1 MRATSIF
8 HETSLSCRLWTHQL
22 HRMSGIYYVTIAEI
36 KWEMLSNQRSYG
48 LQHMCKWLCS
58 VLQIWTSNSSN
69 ETNVTW
75 HSISWYVSCLLNKT
89 TFNTKQVCD
98 FVQFWSTYTKWKPQ
112 WQFIRQFSVVERPN
126 QAFTFSFSAKEGTGV
141 DLQEKDGL
149 TENEKACQ
157 RLNEIWQEANSHLRC
172 RPQVSSRP
180 LF

>member
-1 MRATSIF
+1 MPFVNTSAAPYVWY
-8 HETSLSCRLWTHQL
+8 L
-22 HRMSGIYYVTIAEI
+22 YVTIAEI
-36 KWEMLSNQRSYG
+36 KWEMLSNQRSYR

-89 TFNTKQVCD
+89 TFNTKQICD

-126 QAFTFSFSAKEGTGV
+126 QAFSFSFSAKEGTGV

-157 RLNEIWQEANSHLRC
+157 RLNEIWQEAQFTSPL
-172 RPQVSSRP
+172 PPTSFVSSTI
-180 LF
+180 LISFAVEIT